1 MALAT
6 IEQLESYLGTVI
18 TGPSAVASATL
29 ALDIASDAVEK
40 YIGYSIL
47 EVEDD
52 VITVDGTANFVFLL
66 PAYPVTEITAIVE
79 DGILLDTDKYE
90 YSQFGIVKRSFGV
103 WTNKLSG
110 ISVTYTH
117 GFTDVPLSIVGV
129 VLALAGRIKDGSS
142 NIKQESIGGYSV
154 TYANPSPVLQAAEV
168 MTLDAF
174 RILK

>member
-18 TGPSAVASATL
+18 TGPAAVASAQL

-40 YIGYSIL
+40 YIGYTL
-47 EVEDD
+47 EEIEDD
-52 VITVDGTANFVFLL
+52 VVSVDGTRNYVFLL
-66 PAYPVTEITAIVE
+66 PAYPVTEITSIVE
-79 DGILLDTDKYE
+79 DGVMLETDEYE
-90 YSQFGIVKRSFGV
+90 FSQFGIVKKLNGL
-103 WTNKLSG
+103 WTNKLNG
-110 ISVTYTH
+110 IVITYTH
-117 GFTDVPLSIVGV
+117 GFVDIPMSIVGV
-129 VLALAGRIKDGSS
+129 VLSLAGRIKDGSS
-142 NIKQESIGGYSV
+142 NIKQESIGGYSI

>member
-18 TGPSAVASATL
+18 TGPSAVASAQL
-29 ALDIASDAVEK
+29 ALDIASDAVEQ
-40 YIGYSIL
+40 YIGYDIL

-52 VITVDGTANFVFLL
+52 VITVDGTYNYVFLL

-79 DGILLDTDKYE
+79 DGTLLDIDKYE
-90 YSQFGIVKRSFGV
+90 YSQFGIVKKKDGV
-103 WTNKLSG
+103 WTNKLNG
-110 ISVTYTH
+110 ITVTYTH
-117 GFTDVPLSIVGV
+117 GFTDVPMSIIGV
-129 VLALAGRIKDGSS
+129 VLALASRIKDGSS

-154 TYANPSPVLQAAEV
+154 TYANPSPVLQASEV

>member
-6 IEQLESYLGTVI
+6 VEQLESYLGTVI
-18 TGPSAVASATL
+18 TGPSAVASAQL

-66 PAYPVTEITAIVE
+66 PAYPVTEITAIIE

-90 YSQFGIVKRSFGV
+90 YSQ
-103 WTNKLSG
+103 
-110 ISVTYTH
+110 ISWYH
-117 GFTDVPLSIVGV
+117 FD
-129 VLALAGRIKDGSS
+129 
-142 NIKQESIGGYSV
+142 
-154 TYANPSPVLQAAEV
+154 
-168 MTLDAF
+168 
-174 RILK
+174 